1 MDYEKNA
8 IEILR
13 IIGSNS
19 GFTVA
24 DSGGKDSSVLT
35 HIAMKAGCPFEVVHN
50 HTTVDAPETVYF
62 IREKF
67 KKLRAAG
74 IKAEIVMP
82 KETMWQLIVRKKT
95 PPTRLIRYCCSELK
109 ERRSNMGLKD
119 YTDTKNGPQLAV
131 LKHAVIG
138 DRIGEVKIEKGF
150 LKFKGTMTDK
160 HTKEV
165 HHCTMAGC
173 DCEDYKKHKL
183 PCVHMYKLALE
194 YGIYKDVQKRGFAD
208 KLAGLSD
215 EAFAYFESAMYG
227 GYYDIERDIEEGSLE
242 KLTQKIKS
250 ELSREGLLEFHR
262 GYFVF
267 TNHVQS
273 EIIGYILATFS
284 DPRSI
289 ERRKNQ

>member
-95 PPTRLIRYCCSELK
+95 PPTRLIRYCCHRGSK
-109 ERRSNMGLKD
+109 AGVERKRPD
-119 YTDTKNGPQLAV
+119 QT
-131 LKHAVIG
+131 
-138 DRIGEVKIEKGF
+138 
-150 LKFKGTMTDK
+150 
-160 HTKEV
+160 
-165 HHCTMAGC
+165 
-173 DCEDYKKHKL
+173 
-183 PCVHMYKLALE
+183 ALE
-194 YGIYKDVQKRGFAD
+194 QQYHTRQWTSPE
-208 KLAGLSD
+208 LWNCT
-215 EAFAYFESAMYG
+215 AM
-227 GYYDIERDIEEGSLE
+227 S
-242 KLTQKIKS
+242 Q
-250 ELSREGLLEFHR
+250 
-262 GYFVF
+262 
-267 TNHVQS
+267 TNS
-273 EIIGYILATFS
+273 
-284 DPRSI
+284 
-289 ERRKNQ
+289 

>member
-109 ERRSNMGLKD
+109 ESYGAGKKMVTGVRKAESVNRAKNQGVVTFPKPHKIHGTQREQQTASQPEAGMCLSDVRNILPTGKETGTLR
-119 YTDTKNGPQLAV
+119 KNGA
-131 LKHAVIG
+131 
-138 DRIGEVKIEKGF
+138 
-150 LKFKGTMTDK
+150 
-160 HTKEV
+160 
-165 HHCTMAGC
+165 
-173 DCEDYKKHKL
+173 
-183 PCVHMYKLALE
+183 
-194 YGIYKDVQKRGFAD
+194 
-208 KLAGLSD
+208 
-215 EAFAYFESAMYG
+215 
-227 GYYDIERDIEEGSLE
+227 
-242 KLTQKIKS
+242 
-250 ELSREGLLEFHR
+250 
-262 GYFVF
+262 
-267 TNHVQS
+267 
-273 EIIGYILATFS
+273 
-284 DPRSI
+284 
-289 ERRKNQ
+289 

>member
-95 PPTRLIRYCCSELK
+95 PPTRLIWDK
-109 ERRSNMGLKD
+109 G
-119 YTDTKNGPQLAV
+119 NGPAPAYTVRFAHEYL
-131 LKHAVIG
+131 LW
-138 DRIGEVKIEKGF
+138 F
-150 LKFKGTMTDK
+150 
-160 HTKEV
+160 
-165 HHCTMAGC
+165 
-173 DCEDYKKHKL
+173 YKKGNIIL
-183 PCVHMYKLALE
+183 PD
-194 YGIYKDVQKRGFAD
+194 KDKRGAFSTVLRENSKRHHSQKPECAYQMLETFFPQAKKLELFART
-208 KLAGLSD
+208 
-215 EAFAYFESAMYG
+215 
-227 GYYDIERDIEEGSLE
+227 ERDGWD
-242 KLTQKIKS
+242 QWGN
-250 ELSREGLLEFHR
+250 EL
-262 GYFVF
+262 
-267 TNHVQS
+267 
-273 EIIGYILATFS
+273 
-284 DPRSI
+284 
-289 ERRKNQ
+289 

>member
-95 PPTRLIRYCCSELK
+95 DKADTVLLLRVKGKLWRRK
-109 ERRSNMGLKD
+109 ENGYRS
-119 YTDTKNGPQLAV
+119 AES
-131 LKHAVIG
+131 
-138 DRIGEVKIEKGF
+138 GECEPS
-150 LKFKGTMTDK
+150 
-160 HTKEV
+160 KE
-165 HHCTMAGC
+165 
-173 DCEDYKKHKL
+173 
-183 PCVHMYKLALE
+183 P
-194 YGIYKDVQKRGFAD
+194 
-208 KLAGLSD
+208 
-215 EAFAYFESAMYG
+215 
-227 GYYDIERDIEEGSLE
+227 GS
-242 KLTQKIKS
+242 
-250 ELSREGLLEFHR
+250 
-262 GYFVF
+262 
-267 TNHVQS
+267 
-273 EIIGYILATFS
+273 GYIPEAAQKC
-284 DPRSI
+284 
-289 ERRKNQ
+289 ERNGRR